1 MLRRTPVIVVVVAQM
16 LIAASNSLPT
26 TTAKFRESGQDS
38 SPMRVSSYSSD
49 IIWPDDGSSS
59 CSSGGSLSDLPRRR
73 RTRPPASS
81 PYPATTA
88 AASNTVLRAMS
99 IPARCEL
106 PSVDLLREAYGRRR
120 NFWGDLTAAE
130 TRRFYHEL
138 LPVSIRLAAIATVP
152 FDSRGRPLKEESDVG
167 GLAAVV
173 DAFAEE
179 WESVFGAAETL
190 EEKARLA
197 SMSRHA
203 AKLYVRE
210 RCRLPVRVV
219 THLYDGLRHLK
230 SHGSF
235 RCVSE
240 ISQ

>member
-1 MLRRTPVIVVVVAQM
+1 M
-16 LIAASNSLPT
+16 
-26 TTAKFRESGQDS
+26 
-38 SPMRVSSYSSD
+38 
-49 IIWPDDGSSS
+49 
-59 CSSGGSLSDLPRRR
+59 SDLPRRR

-81 PYPATTA
+81 PFSVTTA
-88 AASNTVLRAMS
+88 AASNTALRAMS

-219 THLYDGLRHLK
+219 AHLYDGLRHLK

-235 RCVSE
+235 RCVPEVFAMEASMMSLVLGARLVLRSFNAQGCWRLE
-240 ISQ
+240 ENFFVFVFLSLSGRFT